1 MKITIASKNFN
12 PSDKLKATIENKI
25 SKLDKYFNNEA
36 EASIMCS
43 EVKTGLCKLEATIR
57 AGKLLFRAEESSN
70 DIYYCLDKVIDKLS
84 KQMSKYKNKLV
95 KKHHDQKEILFDQIP
110 ETAEG
115 APADEPIGI
124 VRIKRFTLNPMTP
137 DEAILQM
144 ELLEH
149 SFFVFRDGETGKTCV
164 VYKREDEGTYGLL
177 ETE

>member
-1 MKITIASKNFN
+1 MRITIASKNFN
-12 PSDKLKATIENKI
+12 PSDKLKATIENKL
-25 SKLDKYFNNEA
+25 SKLDKYFNNEC
-36 EASIMCS
+36 EANVMCS
-43 EVKTGLCKLEATIR
+43 EVKSGLCKLEATIR
-57 AGKLLFRAEESSN
+57 AGKLLFRAEESSD
-70 DIYYCLDKVIDKLS
+70 DIYYCLDKVLDKLA
-84 KQMSKYKNKLV
+84 KQMSKFKNKLV
-95 KKHHDQKEILFDQIP
+95 KKHRDQKEILFDQIP
-110 ETAEG
+110 ETES